1 MQIAYSQAFT
11 VNIVAGYLLGLLGA
25 LLALVA
31 AVWWVQAQEWLDS
44 GPPPPVFG
52 ALTAAAFTLFTIGI
66 VWQLVG
72 YLRLEYAVGW

>member
-1 MQIAYSQAFT
+1 M
-11 VNIVAGYLLGLLGA
+11 NIVAGYLLVLLGD

-31 AVWWVQAQEWLDS
+31 AGWWVQAHEWLDS
-44 GPPPPVFG
+44 GSPQQTFRSPQQTFR

-66 VWQLVG
+66 FWQLVG